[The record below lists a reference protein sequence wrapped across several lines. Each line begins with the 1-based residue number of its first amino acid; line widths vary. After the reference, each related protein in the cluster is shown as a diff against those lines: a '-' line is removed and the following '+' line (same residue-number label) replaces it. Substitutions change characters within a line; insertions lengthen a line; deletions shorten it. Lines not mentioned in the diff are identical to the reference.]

1 MTHRRYAF
9 GLIVLVA
16 TRFAAPAFAAPAAT
30 DQGSEGATA
39 LRPPSGLTVTNPV
52 IKGDIPTGAYH
63 LPDCP
68 EYPQVDPATML
79 LFVTEEEAQ
88 RAGLHKAET
97 CP

>member
-16 TRFAAPAFAAPAAT
+16 ACCAAPAFAAPGAT
-30 DQGSEGATA
+30 EQGSEGATA

-79 LFVTEEEAQ
+79 LFVTEDEAQ